1 MCNAHIV
8 QLVYA
13 QAYAFCTHGYYALDV
28 KTIPLLG
35 ALRRGPWGHLLAGRS
50 FSLGVIHVKWSGMQ
64 ENDFAARG

>member
-35 ALRRGPWGHLLAGRS
+35 ALRRGPWSHLLAGRC
-50 FSLGVIHVKWSGMQ
+50 FS
-64 ENDFAARG
+64 